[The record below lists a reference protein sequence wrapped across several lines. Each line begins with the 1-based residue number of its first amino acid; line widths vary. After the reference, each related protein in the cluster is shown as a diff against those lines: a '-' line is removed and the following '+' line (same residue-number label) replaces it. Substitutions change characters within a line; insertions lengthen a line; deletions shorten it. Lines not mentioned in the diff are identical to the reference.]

1 MTARALMQQA
11 LEALELLT
19 QSTTEA
25 ALDYADNAI
34 DALRERLAQP
44 VQEPVAH
51 TTGHCE
57 NHKQKGGCQLHNL
70 QCGWPD
76 CDRKPITTS
85 LQSRS
90 EQAQWDAIPDAFNEW
105 WDADYDDTGNPYRKD
120 SPAYWAWSG
129 WKAASKQPEQEPV
142 ALEAAPLSDYS
153 KADGDFYKWWYS
165 HMQNDL
171 MQPPLNEVGYRV
183 ARYIWDAALR
193 ERLAQPE
200 QPAQQEPVARVI
212 DNGTPEGATEWIP
225 FTNRVEPLKTGDLLY
240 TAPPQRKPLTDEE
253 CDDLWAA
260 QLFDIDDKFSAREF
274 IRDVEDA
281 HDIKENT

>member
-1 MTARALMQQA
+1 MTDRELMQQ
-11 LEALELLT
+11 
-19 QSTTEA
+19 
-25 ALDYADNAI
+25 
-34 DALRERLAQP
+34 
-44 VQEPVAH
+44 
-51 TTGHCE
+51 
-57 NHKQKGGCQLHNL
+57 
-70 QCGWPD
+70 
-76 CDRKPITTS
+76 
-85 LQSRS
+85 
-90 EQAQWDAIPDAFNEW
+90 
-105 WDADYDDTGNPYRKD
+105 
-120 SPAYWAWSG
+120 
-129 WKAASKQPEQEPV
+129 

>member
-1 MTARALMQQA
+1 MTDRELMQQA
-11 LEALELLT
+11 LDALEVA
-19 QSTTEA
+19 TTPLAKDRQEVLRA
-25 ALDYADNAI
+25 QA
-34 DALRERLAQP
+34 ALRERLAQP
-44 VQEPVAH
+44 LVSTDGTSTWIDIPQRPVTPREMQPCAGRNCGSINPNLHSAECFEDYEKSTGLAQPEQEPVAH

-142 ALEAAPLSDYS
+142 AWLYRDLWGVMKLSQT
-153 KADGDFYKWWYS
+153 
-165 HMQNDL
+165 M
-171 MQPPLNEVGYRV
+171 PPPVG
-183 ARYIWDAALR
+183 AF
-193 ERLAQPE
+193 
-200 QPAQQEPVARVI
+200 PV
-212 DNGTPEGATEWIP
+212 
-225 FTNRVEPLKTGDLLY
+225 Y
-240 TAPPQRKPLTDEE
+240 TAPPQRTWVGLTDEE
-253 CDDLWAA
+253 IEQGCKESWVTEQAFQSAVWWAEAKLKEKNHDL
-260 QLFDIDDKFSAREF
+260 L
-274 IRDVEDA
+274 
-281 HDIKENT
+281 